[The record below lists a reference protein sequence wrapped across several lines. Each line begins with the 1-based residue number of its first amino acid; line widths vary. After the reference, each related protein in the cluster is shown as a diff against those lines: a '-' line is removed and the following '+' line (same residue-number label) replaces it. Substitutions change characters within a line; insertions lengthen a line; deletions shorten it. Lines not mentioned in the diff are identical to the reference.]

1 MSIVLA
7 YNVLMLFTQLVAHE
21 IGHNIGL
28 KHDFHDYHGGEL
40 NACNQN
46 NHVMSYDSTKIKWST
61 CSKADFE
68 AHYLSIQQFM
78 TWNSDVS
85 WCMEGNIIVY

>member
-1 MSIVLA
+1 MHLCSL
-7 YNVLMLFTQLVAHE
+7 QLVAHE

-28 KHDFHDYHGGEL
+28 NHDFHSSHGGESSP
-40 NACNQN
+40 CNQN

-68 AHYLSIQQFM
+68 AHYLLIQQES
-78 TWNSDVS
+78 T
-85 WCMEGNIIVY
+85 WCMEGNSLNSTK